1 MQKKHSLIMAILVI
15 GSMFLAACQPETVVE
30 QVEVTKVVEK
40 EVVVTAV
47 VEIEGEQVEV
57 TRVVT
62 EEVIVEVTPT
72 PNRCPWAVLSPRFP
86 SPTPRS

>member
-15 GSMFLAACQPETVVE
+15 GSLFMAACQPETVVE
-30 QVEVTKVVEK
+30 QVEVTKVIEK
-40 EVVVTAV
+40 EVVVTEV
-47 VEIEGEQVEV
+47 VEIEGEEVEV

-72 PNRCPWAVLSPRFP
+72 PEPLPQGGVLC
-86 SPTPRS
+86 